1 MSQFNNVNF
10 APFVGENYEKGI
22 NGKKILILGES
33 HYWGEEI
40 YENAYEDLKKGE
52 YLDFTDDVINAYIA
66 YQKGEREHSPWMNS
80 FTKFTKEFYNWEE
93 DKIDLVAFWQSV
105 VFYNYVQFPIT
116 AVRTSPTQEEFAQSE
131 KAFYEVLEKYQ
142 PDVIIA
148 WGWRL
153 WGNMPSSG
161 RFGEASSVNKG
172 KGIYYYSVGGRE
184 YPIIAVAHPSA
195 PTFCYSAYQDIQEI
209 LNSK

>member
-1 MSQFNNVNF
+1 MSQFKNVNF

-52 YLDFTDDVINAYIA
+52 YLDFTDDVISAYIA

-93 DKIDLVAFWQSV
+93 GKIDLVAFWQSV
-105 VFYNYVQFPIT
+105 AFYNYVQFPIT
-116 AVRTSPTQEEFAQSE
+116 AVRTSPTQEEFQQSE

-148 WGWRL
+148 WSWRL
-153 WGNMPSSG
+153 WGNMPSTG
-161 RFGEASSVNKG
+161 RFGEPSSVNKG
-172 KGIYYYSVGGRE
+172 KGIYYYEVGGKE